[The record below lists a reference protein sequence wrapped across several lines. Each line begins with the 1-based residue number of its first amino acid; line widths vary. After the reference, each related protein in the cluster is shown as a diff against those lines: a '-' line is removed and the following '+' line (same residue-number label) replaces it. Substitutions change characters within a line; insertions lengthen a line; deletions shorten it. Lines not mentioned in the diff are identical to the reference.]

1 MNDNIND
8 LTELT
13 PVLPTKSDEID
24 RLQGALKDAVGVIAK
39 AEIDK
44 INLAKST
51 ELIRIAQSN
60 LKGMQLAS
68 KDSEIA
74 KLKEELK
81 KSIEELRIAFEAAFE
96 NLEENKKI

>member
-8 LTELT
+8 LAELT
-13 PVLPTKSDEID
+13 PELPTKSDEID

-60 LKGMQLAS
+60 LKGMQLAL
-68 KDSEIA
+68 KDAEIA
-74 KLKEELK
+74 KLKEDLK
-81 KSIEELRIAFEAAFE
+81 KSIEDLRVAFENAFE